1 MKKTE
6 EIFSLEDKKFVDGI
20 INYAKE
26 IVDKDIDEESKQL
39 LTTLTPDETKALV
52 SAQIQFIGFNLENIP
67 ASTIVPS
74 GTVGDTEPS
83 QPTDAALP
91 IPGQPYCEKHPKDS
105 ECESKNDNKTG
116 NGKDSDDNNSH
127 RGEG

>member
-1 MKKTE
+1 MIRTIQDRLGILKLQNYMKIQESVSEMKEEVKKTE
-6 EIFSLEDKKFVDGI
+6 EIFSLEDKNFVDGI

-67 ASTIVPS
+67 AIT
-74 GTVGDTEPS
+74 
-83 QPTDAALP
+83 
-91 IPGQPYCEKHPKDS
+91 Y
-105 ECESKNDNKTG
+105 
-116 NGKDSDDNNSH
+116 SDQVAQ
-127 RGEG
+127 

>member
-1 MKKTE
+1 MNIPAQIGDIGDSELNEDSESVSEIKKEVKKTE

-26 IVDKDIDEESKQL
+26 KVDKDIDEESKQL

-67 ASTIVPS
+67 ASTICTKWHS
-74 GTVGDTEPS
+74 RR
-83 QPTDAALP
+83 
-91 IPGQPYCEKHPKDS
+91 H
-105 ECESKNDNKTG
+105 
-116 NGKDSDDNNSH
+116 
-127 RGEG
+127 

>member
-1 MKKTE
+1 MIRIFQRQILDPNIPAQIGDIRTSELHEDSESVSEIKEEVKKTE

-67 ASTIVPS
+67 ASTYRTKWHS
-74 GTVGDTEPS
+74 RR
-83 QPTDAALP
+83 
-91 IPGQPYCEKHPKDS
+91 H
-105 ECESKNDNKTG
+105 
-116 NGKDSDDNNSH
+116 
-127 RGEG
+127 